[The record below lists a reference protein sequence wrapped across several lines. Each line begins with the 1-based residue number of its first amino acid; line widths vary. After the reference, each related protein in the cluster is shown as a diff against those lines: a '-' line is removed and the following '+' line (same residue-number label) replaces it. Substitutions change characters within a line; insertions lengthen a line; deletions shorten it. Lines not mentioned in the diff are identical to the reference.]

1 MEKVYS
7 FYWDCSRMGSL
18 DGIFVADEEEVKN
31 AIGANL
37 YFGEVLGKHSEIYGT
52 LEEKDIT
59 VLSDDPK
66 DVEVIKRLIPDGT
79 GFNPLDYLP
88 EDEDAATDLARDME
102 EE

>member
-7 FYWDCSRMGSL
+7 FYWDCNRQGSL
-18 DGIFVADEEEVKN
+18 DGMFVADEKEVEE
-31 AIGANL
+31 AIGAHL

-66 DVEVIKRLIPDGT
+66 DVEVIKRLVPKGT
-79 GFNPLDYLP
+79 GFNPLHYLP
-88 EDEDAATDLARDME
+88 DEVVEVDGDGGE
-102 EE
+102 V